1 MNVAIK
7 HRKQKLKAKIVRAV
21 IEKDIE
27 SKHDQK
33 KKSRN
38 KFAKSAKLKSKSLVP
53 SNKYCG

>member
-21 IEKDIE
+21 IEKDIQ

-33 KKSRN
+33 KNQEINSRSPPN
-38 KFAKSAKLKSKSLVP
+38 
-53 SNKYCG
+53 